1 LGIDGKAVRDG
12 GQHLLGAVDL
22 KSGLTLRLEAV
33 DEKTNE
39 IPVAQRLLADWRLD
53 GQVAVLD
60 ALHTQLET
68 ARLIVQS
75 AGGDYL
81 LTIKGNQKGLPKT
94 AQTLLPEGAPTY
106 TPGDRGQLRPQG
118 AGW

>member
-1 LGIDGKAVRDG
+1 
-12 GQHLLGAVDL
+12 VDL
-22 KSGLTLRLEAV
+22 KSGLTIGLEEV

-39 IPVAQRLLADWRLD
+39 IPVAQRLLAGWQLD

-75 AGGDYL
+75 AGGDYI
-81 LTIKGNQKGLPKT
+81 LTIKGNQKGLQKT
-94 AQTLLPEGAPTY
+94 AQTLLPEGVPPY
-106 TPGDRGQLRPQG
+106 TPGDRDQQSRSRRTSGHHRALNRC
-118 AGW
+118 